1 MAKKYVIACYDEKS
15 MKNLEQIEKQMDKRL
30 TQLKSLSNQGL
41 EYLKQTENRM
51 QKYANVSCCF
61 EMYVND
67 KVSNVITKIEER
79 VIKLTQTPYQIKL
92 IANTGGAG
100 L

>member
-15 MKNLEQIEKQMDKRL
+15 MKNLEQIEKQM
-30 TQLKSLSNQGL
+30 

-79 VIKLTQTPYQIKL
+79 VIKLTQTPYQIKI